1 MTERKI
7 LASDIDQAELESP
20 VRAGFTRSNVMQQT
34 DAALRQYYAARAREY
49 ERIYAKPERQAD
61 LRRLEGL
68 LPSML
73 AGRRI
78 LEIACGTGYWTQFL
92 AGEARDIVAI
102 DANPETLAVAAEKPL
117 PAERVAFRVAD
128 AYSLPG
134 DLGVFDGA
142 FAGFWWSHV
151 PVRARS
157 SFLAS
162 LDERLVSGARV
173 VLLDNL
179 FVEGNST
186 PISHRDADGNA
197 YQRRRLD
204 DGSEHVV
211 LKNFPTEAELCAD
224 AKAFGKNM
232 QFVRLQYYWL
242 FSYEK
247 GRTA

>member
-1 MTERKI
+1 
-7 LASDIDQAELESP
+7 
-20 VRAGFTRSNVMQQT
+20 MQPAN
-34 DAALRQYYAARAREY
+34 AALRQYYAARASEY
-49 ERIYAKPERQAD
+49 ERIYSKPERQAD
-61 LRRLEGL
+61 LRRLESL

-78 LEIACGTGYWTQFL
+78 LEVACGTGYWTQFL
-92 AGEARDIVAI
+92 AREARDIVAV
-102 DANPETLAVAAEKPL
+102 DANRETLAIAAEKSL
-117 PAERVAFRVAD
+117 PIERVCFRVAD

-162 LDERLVSGARV
+162 LDQRLVPGARIV
-173 VLLDNL
+173 FLDNL
-179 FVEGNST
+179 FVEGSST
-186 PISHRDADGNA
+186 PIAHRDADGNA

-204 DGSEHVV
+204 DGSQHVV
-211 LKNFPTEAELCAD
+211 LKNFPTEAELRAD
-224 AKAFGKNM
+224 AAAFGKNM

-247 GRTA
+247 GHAG

>member
-1 MTERKI
+1 MRP
-7 LASDIDQAELESP
+7 A
-20 VRAGFTRSNVMQQT
+20 

-49 ERIYAKPERQAD
+49 ERIYTKPERQPD
-61 LRRLEGL
+61 LRRLESL

-92 AGEARDIVAI
+92 AREARSIVAV

-117 PAERVAFRVAD
+117 PMERVSFRVAD
-128 AYSLPG
+128 VYALPS

-162 LDERLVSGARV
+162 LNERLAPGARV
-173 VLLDNL
+173 VFLDNL
-179 FVEGNST
+179 FVEGSST
-186 PISHRDADGNA
+186 PISNHDADGNA

-211 LKNFPTEAELCAD
+211 LKNFPSEAELCAD
-224 AKAFGKNM
+224 AKVFGKNM
-232 QFVRLQYYWL
+232 RFVRLEYYWL

-247 GRTA
+247 GGTA